1 MGLRMGADEYI
12 VLFSCK
18 DEGGVVQ
25 DHPLRSF
32 ELELFAQEYLNGYID
47 AIINHTNETDH
58 EMIRGQFR
66 ISKIGEENEHK
77 KIPKEAKKK
86 NSPDETA

>member
-1 MGLRMGADEYI
+1 MEDRYI

-18 DEGGVVQ
+18 DGDGVVQ

-32 ELELFAQEYLNGYID
+32 ELELFAKEYLNGYVD
-47 AIINHTNETDH
+47 AIINHTSETNH

-66 ISKIGEENEHK
+66 IAEIGEEGANK
-77 KIPKEAKKK
+77 KTSNKSKKK
-86 NSPDETA
+86 NSVDETA